1 VHIHKGEFRQCG
13 LGYLHFGT
21 IAAGRFGMTKLG
33 CEIGDVSQRLFDKY
47 HDDPYTVGRGET
59 LRAFFLGHLQTSL
72 PDQIPILERAQ
83 DASVLA
89 GDRILSLLNLGITAA
104 FKLWSSHD
112 LTEVEGWCH
121 DAPAEFTG
129 WEQDLRGGSVL
140 IAVRQYVH
148 AMQGKT
154 NYANPSQLLDSGGFR
169 TSTYI
174 DFVKE
179 RASNARRPLT
189 IFCSYQ
195 LVGLFRFGH
204 TKDAIE
210 IGEQLVDMQQP
221 LFCMRYSYSN
231 LFYISLSYLAVLR
244 ENPSDSRREI
254 YLQRIAT
261 YTKKVET
268 AGAVNDINYRAWLL
282 LLKAEMD
289 DFEGNYRSAVA
300 AYELALDHCELY
312 GFILDEAL
320 IYELYAEALI
330 RHGATRPARQLLTEC
345 LASYRRIGAYGK
357 AEQVARK
364 FEWLIRGT
372 SSLNKVDMGVQT
384 DVIDTGN
391 TSFKLERNEDRT
403 TQALGVETTA
413 DRTQN
418 WVEPAALRR
427 QGSVAMDGSIDLFSS
442 PPASDSNKELSAMGL
457 DMIDLASILESSQL
471 LSSELRVGKL
481 MAKMTEIMIES
492 TGSEVATIVIRDERS
507 EWNVAARGT
516 PEGVMSYPE
525 GQGFEAVAEQE
536 VRPLLLYSDEDLC

>member
-1 VHIHKGEFRQCG
+1 
-13 LGYLHFGT
+13 
-21 IAAGRFGMTKLG
+21 
-33 CEIGDVSQRLFDKY
+33 
-47 HDDPYTVGRGET
+47 
-59 LRAFFLGHLQTSL
+59 LGHLQTPFS
-72 PDQIPILERAQ
+72 DQIPILERAQ

-89 GDRILSLLNLGITAA
+89 GDRILSLLNLGIIAA

-121 DAPAEFTG
+121 DAPTEFTG
-129 WEQDLRGGSVL
+129 WEQDLRGGVIL
-140 IAVRQYVH
+140 TAVRQYIH

-154 NYANPSQLLDSGGFR
+154 NYSIPSQLLDSGDFN

-179 RASNARRPLT
+179 RASNAKRPLT

-195 LVGLFRFGH
+195 LVGFFRFGH

-210 IGEQLVDMQQP
+210 IGEQLVEMQDSI
-221 LFCMRYSYSN
+221 FCMRYSYSN
-231 LFYISLSYLAVLR
+231 LFYLALSYFTILR
-244 ENPSDSRREI
+244 ENPSDPKREV
-254 YLQRIAT
+254 YLQRVAT
-261 YTKKVET
+261 YIKKIET

-282 LLKAEMD
+282 LLKAEVD
-289 DFEGNYRSAVA
+289 DFEGKYRSAVA
-300 AYELALDHCELY
+300 SYELALDHCELH
-312 GFILDEAL
+312 GFVLDEAL
-320 IYELYAEALI
+320 IYETYAEALI

-357 AEQVARK
+357 AEQVAQK
-364 FEWLIRGT
+364 FEWLISGT
-372 SSLNKVDMGVQT
+372 TSLNKVDMGVQT

-418 WVEPAALRR
+418 WVEPATLRR
-427 QGSVAMDGSIDLFSS
+427 QGSVAMDGSMDVFS
-442 PPASDSNKELSAMGL
+442 PPAVNDSNKELSAMGL

-492 TGSEVATIVIRDERS
+492 TGSEVAAIVIKGEQS
-507 EWNVAARGT
+507 EWNVAAKGT
-516 PEGVMSYPE
+516 PEGVTSYPE
-525 GQGFEAVAEQE
+525 GQGFEAIANQE
-536 VRPLLLYSDEDLC
+536 VWPLL